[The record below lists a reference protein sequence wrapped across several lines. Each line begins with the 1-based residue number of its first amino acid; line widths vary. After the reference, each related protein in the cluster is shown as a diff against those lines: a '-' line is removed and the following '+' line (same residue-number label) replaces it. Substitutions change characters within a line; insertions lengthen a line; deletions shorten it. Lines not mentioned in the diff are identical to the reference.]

1 MKAQRYRT
9 NSARRDVMSILSA
22 EDRPHTVGCSFSQK
36 QNHRL
41 RVVVYTLLIKEQGA
55 MTMVGN
61 ETKVGASYGG
71 CRHDRPEAKKI
82 DGGIN
87 MSLSTI
93 DKQKHHDQF
102 HQATK

>member
-1 MKAQRYRT
+1 
-9 NSARRDVMSILSA
+9 
-22 EDRPHTVGCSFSQK
+22 
-36 QNHRL
+36 
-41 RVVVYTLLIKEQGA
+41 